1 MAAPQML
8 FGHNIRNPG
17 NGQFAV
23 YPQSPQFS
31 TNFAE
36 GRRFSTVTIVQP
48 DPAIAL
54 SGQMTFTLGDS
65 TAYIVLHAGQR
76 FLGLGFP
83 VPMLFVEIAGGVASD
98 DWTMVLM

>member
-1 MAAPQML
+1 MI

-17 NGQFAV
+17 NGIFAL

-36 GRRFSTVTIVQP
+36 GRRFSSISIIQNDPTVP
-48 DPAIAL
+48 L
-54 SGQMTFTLGDS
+54 SGQLTFTLGDS
-65 TAYIVLHAGQR
+65 TGYIVLHTGQR

-83 VPMLFVEIAGGVASD
+83 VPMLFVEVAGAVATD
-98 DWTMVLM
+98 DWTMVVM